1 MALPVVLL
9 ANKCDLEDVAIDRQE
24 LDDFCRS
31 HGFIGWFETSAKAD
45 VNIDAAARFLVKAIL
60 GHETIFSARQLERDR
75 LGETAR
81 LGERKA
87 AGGGC
92 C

>member
-1 MALPVVLL
+1 MAKPHLL
-9 ANKCDLEDVAIDRQE
+9 LTLRPTQAE
-24 LDDFCRS
+24 
-31 HGFIGWFETSAKAD
+31 GFVGWFETSAKAD